1 MKSIQTMGMTL
12 GQWIGR
18 GVGQVMF
25 QNNAVAGW
33 LMLLGIALNAWQ
45 LALAALMGNVTGS
58 LSARIA
64 GLDRDAIRKGL
75 YGFNG
80 TLVGLAV
87 GVLFLPSW
95 MSLLLLF
102 VGSALSVALVRLFS
116 RWGKLPGY
124 TAPFILAT
132 WLLYGIVVL
141 CCPQYL
147 QTATT
152 VAGSESYGFVDAVLC
167 GIGQVMFQ
175 THPWTGL
182 VFFLA
187 LWLSSWRAAVFALI
201 GSLLPLPV
209 VMALGVEASAVNLGL
224 LGYNAVLCAMA
235 LDDGCSSCWKGVVA
249 AVFLSVL
256 LQGVGM
262 YAGWLTLTAPF
273 VLATWTVLLVKRWKA
288 E

>member
-1 MKSIQTMGMTL
+1 MGLTL

-25 QNNAVAGW
+25 QNHAVAGW
-33 LMLLGIALNAWQ
+33 LMLLGIAIEAWP
-45 LALAALMGNVTGS
+45 LALAALAGNVTGS
-58 LSARIA
+58 LTAWMA
-64 GLDRDAIRKGL
+64 GLDRDAIRQGL

-95 MSLLLLF
+95 VSGLLL
-102 VGSALSVALVRLFS
+102 VAGSALSVALARGFS
-116 RWGKLPGY
+116 RWGKVPGY

-132 WLLYGIVVL
+132 WLLYGLVVL
-141 CCPQYL
+141 CCPQLL
-147 QTATT
+147 QTPAAAT
-152 VAGSESYGFVDAVLC
+152 GSEDYALVDAALC

-175 THPWTGL
+175 SHPWSGL
-182 VFFLA
+182 VFLLA
-187 LWLSSWRAAVFALI
+187 LVLSSWRAAVFALV
-201 GSLLPLPV
+201 GTLLPLPV

-235 LDDGCSSCWKGVVA
+235 LDDGSRSCWKAVVA
-249 AVFLSVL
+249 AVFLSVA

-262 YAGWLTLTAPF
+262 YVGGLTLTAPF
-273 VLATWTVLLVKRWKA
+273 VLATWVVLLFKRGKK
-288 E
+288 